1 MLLAMP
7 LMAMP
12 LMAMLAVVGPWTL
25 AQVDVATTPTRA
37 LASQELAATL
47 LQGAVTTGVA
57 VLCVHLFLRYRRPW
71 FGWFAVAWTLY
82 VARLL
87 CILSF
92 LLSGERVWLY
102 WHQVTTWWTA
112 LALLWASLVFLRQPR
127 VRPVYALA
135 VLFPPLWSYLA
146 IYQLDHF
153 LWAALPA
160 VLFLSGATAWTG
172 WVFWRHHRIAGSTGA
187 RLLAASFALWGVHH
201 LDYPFL
207 RAQGAWT
214 PWGYYLDICFELL
227 VAAGLV
233 LLVLDDLGRGVR
245 ALSALSGDLQRRAHG
260 ADPLEALLAR
270 PLALPGVRGSAM
282 FVFDPAPDEAVDHA
296 DDVDASNTDASNAD
310 APNAEARDAEM
321 LERVLEAARQ
331 TPVEGQLSP
340 PRTMGRFIRCAGAC
354 MEWTGRPPLAT
365 VQEAITRMRI
375 SRRPQV
381 VSSSGAQPF
390 IAVLPVGA
398 GPVLVG
404 ALVMVGDVRNPFT
417 ALDDD
422 FLLALGQQVGA
433 ALDQWA
439 LDRQLD
445 VRTAALER
453 LSAQMVRQHEE
464 ERRRLSRELHDETAQ
479 VFSAV
484 KMQTEALRPML
495 ADSAGARLDRLL
507 ALVDTG
513 IASIRQVTSD
523 LRPTLLDDL
532 GLRPALN
539 SLVMDFK
546 ERTGIRARFDAPVSL
561 PALSDDA
568 ELAIFRALQEALSNI
583 VRHAE
588 ARDVQVSVT
597 VQDGHLALSVEDD
610 GRGFPVRGG
619 RIRDTDHRM
628 GLTGMRERLLAVG
641 GHVQLANATHGAL
654 VRITVPIPQLS

>member
-1 MLLAMP
+1 
-7 LMAMP
+7 
-12 LMAMLAVVGPWTL
+12 
-25 AQVDVATTPTRA
+25 
-37 LASQELAATL
+37 
-47 LQGAVTTGVA
+47 
-57 VLCVHLFLRYRRPW
+57 
-71 FGWFAVAWTLY
+71 
-82 VARLL
+82 
-87 CILSF
+87 
-92 LLSGERVWLY
+92 
-102 WHQVTTWWTA
+102 
-112 LALLWASLVFLRQPR
+112 
-127 VRPVYALA
+127 
-135 VLFPPLWSYLA
+135 
-146 IYQLDHF
+146 
-153 LWAALPA
+153 
-160 VLFLSGATAWTG
+160 
-172 WVFWRHHRIAGSTGA
+172 
-187 RLLAASFALWGVHH
+187 
-201 LDYPFL
+201 
-207 RAQGAWT
+207 
-214 PWGYYLDICFELL
+214 
-227 VAAGLV
+227 
-233 LLVLDDLGRGVR
+233 
-245 ALSALSGDLQRRAHG
+245 
-260 ADPLEALLAR
+260 
-270 PLALPGVRGSAM
+270 
-282 FVFDPAPDEAVDHA
+282 
-296 DDVDASNTDASNAD
+296 
-310 APNAEARDAEM
+310 
-321 LERVLEAARQ
+321 
-331 TPVEGQLSP
+331 
-340 PRTMGRFIRCAGAC
+340 
-354 MEWTGRPPLAT
+354 
-365 VQEAITRMRI
+365 
-375 SRRPQV
+375 
-381 VSSSGAQPF
+381 
-390 IAVLPVGA
+390 
-398 GPVLVG
+398 
-404 ALVMVGDVRNPFT
+404 VGDVRNPFT